1 MVALYRSGRQADALS
16 AYQRVRT
23 VLAEELGLEPTPE
36 LRRLETAVLRQD
48 PELLHDVG
56 RVDTEP
62 RISASS
68 RAAAPPTRLTL
79 LPAVGFFG
87 RDAEL
92 QRLVG
97 RFDAAAAGGGGVVV
111 VAGDPGIG
119 KTRLLEETAGQA
131 TRRGARVLWGQCY
144 EGDWTPP
151 YAAFADALGS
161 NLGEPDQLRADL
173 GNGGSALA
181 NLVPDLR
188 RILPDLPAA
197 VPLSPDE
204 ERFRLL
210 DAAGQYLVARSRR
223 TPVVVCLDDLQWA
236 DHGTLGLLRSV
247 ARLAARHRLLILG
260 TYRDV
265 EVGPDHPLAATMQAL
280 TRETTFERMHLKGL
294 DPAGTAELL
303 SALGEQDVDEQVGA
317 AWAAE
322 TEGNPFFIAE
332 LARHLIEEGHLYRGP
347 DGRWTTDRPLRDLD
361 VPDTVRDV
369 ISRRLSRLSDDA
381 RQLLRVA
388 CAFEGPFRFDVVAPV
403 ARLEADAALDAV
415 DDAVAAQLI
424 VPAPAD
430 DTYRFHHALI
440 RHTLYRQLGSSRRLR
455 LHRLVAEALE
465 AASGD
470 SPTPAQAGEIAAEY
484 HRSAALPGAARGV
497 DAALVAAD
505 HAEMSG
511 GHDEA
516 LRFLRIALDLLPEQ
530 DSRRPRLAGRL
541 GLVLAWALR
550 YDEAVAVAIDAAE
563 AIAASEGNAAAADY
577 LADAVYTCNMAG
589 GSAPAWQLASRGLL
603 YTEKHDLTW
612 ARLVSFDD
620 ERRAAESP
628 EHPGIPID
636 SPEHRLSAEIIR
648 QAPRDPMAPAPM
660 EAVYESREEALQ
672 SPNLTVLTFWAGDFQ
687 RALPLYEAETAKA
700 ESLGRLVRAA
710 RGWGYITSL
719 RVALGD
725 ISGAH
730 ASLERAEALAA
741 RLGGFVPQMIGA
753 KVALAWALD
762 NGWDQVTAITE
773 GVAAS
778 TDPGLAWTRGPTR
791 AVLAHV
797 YAWVGRTDE
806 ALASLRQLIP
816 WLEGAPAWT
825 NMFTGMA
832 CYAADSLWLL
842 ERTDD
847 AEVVERALRD
857 KVIRPDFRTP
867 SGDGRLSLAHLCA
880 LTGRHDEAASWFTA
894 ARQTLTEQGA
904 LPLLAACDHDEAL
917 MHLRRGDRKQAAP
930 FLDAAHRQFA
940 TLGMTAWTRRT
951 EDLAKAR

>member
-1 MVALYRSGRQADALS
+1 
-16 AYQRVRT
+16 
-23 VLAEELGLEPTPE
+23 
-36 LRRLETAVLRQD
+36 
-48 PELLHDVG
+48 
-56 RVDTEP
+56 
-62 RISASS
+62 
-68 RAAAPPTRLTL
+68 
-79 LPAVGFFG
+79 
-87 RDAEL
+87 
-92 QRLVG
+92 
-97 RFDAAAAGGGGVVV
+97 
-111 VAGDPGIG
+111 
-119 KTRLLEETAGQA
+119 
-131 TRRGARVLWGQCY
+131 
-144 EGDWTPP
+144 
-151 YAAFADALGS
+151 
-161 NLGEPDQLRADL
+161 
-173 GNGGSALA
+173 
-181 NLVPDLR
+181 
-188 RILPDLPAA
+188 
-197 VPLSPDE
+197 
-204 ERFRLL
+204 
-210 DAAGQYLVARSRR
+210 
-223 TPVVVCLDDLQWA
+223 VVCLDDLQWA

-265 EVGPDHPLAATMQAL
+265 EVGADHPLAATLQAL
-280 TRETTFERMHLKGL
+280 SRESTFDRIHLQGL
-294 DPAGTAELL
+294 DPAGTAALL

-332 LARHLIEEGHLYRGP
+332 LARHLIEEGHLYRGE
-347 DGRWTTDRPLRDLD
+347 DGRWTTDRPLRELD

-388 CAFEGPFRFDVVAPV
+388 CAFEGPFRFDLIASV
-403 ARLEADAALDAV
+403 ARLDADTALDAV
-415 DDAVAAQLI
+415 DDALAAQLI
-424 VPAPAD
+424 VPAGAD

-455 LHRLVAEALE
+455 LHRQVAEALE

-470 SPTPAQAGEIAAEY
+470 APTPAQSGEIAAEY

-497 DAALVAAD
+497 EAALAAAD
-505 HAEMSG
+505 HAEISG

-530 DSRRPRLAGRL
+530 DPRRPRLAGRL
-541 GLVLAWALR
+541 AIVLAWALR
-550 YDEAVAVAIDAAE
+550 YDEAVAVGIDAAQ
-563 AIAASEGNAAAADY
+563 AIAESEGNAAAADY

-612 ARLVSFDD
+612 ARLISFDD
-620 ERRAAESP
+620 ERRSAEDP

-660 EAVYESREEALQ
+660 EAVYDSREEALR
-672 SPNLTVLTFWAGDFQ
+672 SSNLTVLTFWAGDFR

-700 ESLGRLVRAA
+700 ESLGRLARAA
-710 RGWGYITSL
+710 RGWSYITSL
-719 RVALGD
+719 QVALGD

-730 ASLERAEALAA
+730 ASLEHAEALAA
-741 RLGGFVPQMIGA
+741 RLGRPVPQMIGA
-753 KVALAWALD
+753 KDALAWALD
-762 NGWDQVTAITE
+762 TGWEQMAAITE
-773 GVAAS
+773 RIAAS
-778 TDPGLAWTRGPTR
+778 TDPGLAWTRGPSHSVQAR
-791 AVLAHV
+791 VFARL
-797 YAWVGRTDE
+797 GRTDE
-806 ALASLRQLIP
+806 ALASLRQLVP
-816 WLEGAPAWT
+816 WLERAPAWT